1 MNLQDR
7 IDILGRLKNYMLS
20 GNEQWQEAKEKAFY
34 ENPWFLPA
42 FIDMAVQRI
51 ADQWLNGQ
59 VLIEVCKKY
68 GLPESGINAGDGII
82 KTVGIVM
89 AGNIPLVGF
98 HDFCCVFLSGH
109 KQLIKW
115 SSKDKV
121 LLKHLRDTMIQW
133 EPGVSSQVND
143 AERLTGC
150 DAYIATGSNNSAR
163 YFHQYFDR
171 FPHII
176 RKNRSSV
183 AILDGT
189 ETREELDLLADDI
202 QEYFGLGCRNITQVW
217 VPEGYDFLPM
227 LEALKKYD
235 YLMDSHKYRHNYDY
249 VLTINMMNQ
258 KAYMTNGSIVLS
270 PGTSPYSG
278 ISNLN
283 YVYYTDKTDVI
294 SQLNPDEIQVISGHG
309 FTPFGQAQCPS
320 FTDFADGVDTMAFLT
335 KL

>member
-1 MNLQDR
+1 
-7 IDILGRLKNYMLS
+7 
-20 GNEQWQEAKEKAFY
+20 
-34 ENPWFLPA
+34 
-42 FIDMAVQRI
+42 
-51 ADQWLNGQ
+51 
-59 VLIEVCKKY
+59 
-68 GLPESGINAGDGII
+68 
-82 KTVGIVM
+82 
-89 AGNIPLVGF
+89 
-98 HDFCCVFLSGH
+98 
-109 KQLIKW
+109 
-115 SSKDKV
+115 
-121 LLKHLRDTMIQW
+121 MIHW
-133 EPGVSSQVND
+133 EPGISSLVNY

-163 YFHQYFDR
+163 YFHQYFAR

-183 AILDGT
+183 AIMDGT
-189 ETREELDLLADDI
+189 ETPAELDLLADDI
-202 QEYFGLGCRNITQVW
+202 QEYFGLGCRNITQLW

-227 LEALKKYD
+227 LAALKKYD
-235 YLMDSHKYRHNYDY
+235 YLMDSHKYRHNYNY
-249 VLTINMMNQ
+249 VLTINIMNQ

-283 YVYYTDKTDVI
+283 YAYYTDKTDVI